1 MMESVVTSPPVPPPP
16 PVVPVTVMVA
26 EPETTPVNPFIL
38 AVIGIEPAPTAVTS
52 PVELTVATLLAGVL
66 QVTRSVTSSLVEG

>member
-1 MMESVVTSPPVPPPP
+1 
-16 PVVPVTVMVA
+16 MVA